1 MRRAAKRDASERE
14 IVEVLRQCGVTV
26 YLLDQPVDALL
37 GYRGKTTLAEFK
49 TGKAKLNANQ
59 VRFIEAWRGSPVIT
73 MRSANDAVAWVNE
86 VRVTYA

>member
-14 IVEVLRQCGVTV
+14 IVDALRKCGVTV

-37 GYRGKTTLAEFK
+37 GYRGETTLAEFK

-59 VRFIEAWRGSPVIT
+59 VRFIDAWRGSAVVT
-73 MRSANDAVAWVNE
+73 MRTAGDALAWINGELVA
-86 VRVTYA
+86 